1 MNQDATEKIVDADL
15 WKLFL
20 NGNEQAFER
29 LYRSYYAV
37 LFNYGYRVTSDKN
50 LTREAIQH
58 LFVKLWTNRNNLSP
72 TAHVKQYLFKAFRNH
87 LLTLQA
93 QHRKEL
99 PVETYGVS
107 LVQDP
112 FEEKLIRRE
121 TALHNAQKLQELLA
135 ILTPRQREAIQLR
148 FFSDL
153 SYEEIAHILDMQVG
167 GTYKLIYRALERLRE
182 SAPTFVLLCCWLFL

>member
-1 MNQDATEKIVDADL
+1 MNQDPTEKIVDADL
-15 WKLFL
+15 WKQFL
-20 NGNEQAFER
+20 SGNEQAFER

-58 LFVKLWTNRNNLSP
+58 LFVKLWTNRRNLSP
-72 TAHVKQYLFKAFRNH
+72 TPHVKQYLFKAFRNQ
-87 LLTLQA
+87 LLTLQELY
-93 QHRKEL
+93 RREL
-99 PVETYGVS
+99 PVETYNVT

-112 FEEKLIRRE
+112 FEEKIVRRE
-121 TALHNAQKLQELLA
+121 TELHKAQKLQELLA
-135 ILTPRQREAIQLR
+135 VLTPRQREAIQLR

-182 SAPTFVLLCCWLFL
+182 SAPTFFLICSWLIF